1 MAIINKI
8 ELPDGEVYDL
18 RDEGAKRIQT
28 AINSPD
34 ASGNATAFIDTISQD
49 TNGVIT
55 ATKKTIPAASTSTAG
70 LLSAADKTKL
80 DSVESGAQ
88 PNAVSS
94 VNSKTGAVVLDATD
108 VGAIKSDLS
117 YNIASYPYTGS
128 EVLLL
133 HNPTTGNNTVTDVA
147 TFLSSAT
154 GGGGGG
160 SGQGALVHY
169 TKTVSL
175 AVSSTSQTFND
186 ENITASMV
194 VIEYTF
200 SNPAAQGS
208 DLTIT
213 TADGSVTIAGT
224 ITEATNLTLYFG
236 VSVSV
241 PPTIQVNLGSNST
254 ANILNASV
262 NPGVFGTLGR
272 GNGGTGVIA
281 TDLADLRDKLG
292 ITPENIG
299 AVAIT
304 GSTKGIMT
312 GPLTMKD
319 NRQHYWLNSAESRF
333 WIIYPSAS
341 GDEFY
346 IATQE
351 VDAQGQTS
359 NWKGVLVANS
369 DGTIALN
376 QPLAV
381 TAGGTGARNV
391 SDALA
396 NLGAVA
402 KSGDTMTG
410 NLGIKAAWPS
420 IQFFANGGTQETGT
434 ITSHRDNGRI
444 YITEHSTDGTKEE
457 YYQLPIAD
465 GTGTYNILTSKSA
478 VSIPQGGTGATTL
491 ASAQA
496 NLGIP
501 VVLFNNSSGGT
512 VVNVDFSK
520 YGVFII
526 GLPDN
531 MTTTA
536 RIWGTANAEFWSTAS
551 IYAGSNTPVVFK
563 SYCWKVNSDAT
574 GFSINTAKSYQIN
587 FSSTGTPSV
596 YQITNDKFYSVWGLA
611 K

>member
-18 RDEGAKRIQT
+18 KDEGAKRIQT

-34 ASGNATAFIDTISQD
+34 ASGNTTAFIDTISQN

-94 VNSKTGAVVLDATD
+94 VNGKTGTITLNAED
-108 VGAIKSDLS
+108 VGAIKDDLS
-117 YNIASYPYTGS
+117 YNVASYPYAGS

-133 HNPTTGNNTVTDVA
+133 HNPTTGNNTITDVA

-154 GGGGGG
+154 GGGGG

-200 SNPAAQGS
+200 SDPSAQGS

-236 VSVSV
+236 VGVSV
-241 PPTIQVNLGSNST
+241 PPTIQVNLASNSS

-262 NPGVFGTLGR
+262 NPGVFGTLSR

-299 AVAIT
+299 AVATT

-312 GPLTMKD
+312 GPLTMK
-319 NRQHYWLNSAESRF
+319 NNSQHYWLNSAESRF
-333 WIIYPSAS
+333 WIVYPSPS

-359 NWKGVLVANS
+359 NWKGILVAGV

-381 TAGGTGARNV
+381 TAGGTGARNT
-391 SDALA
+391 SGALA

-402 KSGDTMTG
+402 KAGDTMTG
-410 NLGIKAAWPS
+410 NLGIKATWPS
-420 IQFFANGGTQETGT
+420 ILLYANSGTQETGA
-434 ITSHRDNGRI
+434 ITSHRDNGRV
-444 YITEHSTDGTKEE
+444 YIVEHSTDGTKEE

-465 GTGTYNILTSKSA
+465 GTGTYSILTSKSA
-478 VSIPQGGTGATTL
+478 VGIPQGGTGATTP
-491 ASAQA
+491 AGAKE

-501 VVLFNNSSGGT
+501 IVLFNDSSGTTGL
-512 VVNVDFSK
+512 NVDFSK

-531 MTTTA
+531 MTTTV

-596 YQITNDKFYSVWGLA
+596 YQITNDKFYSVWGFA